1 MAQLTVK
8 REYRERMRSLTYT
21 IRCKERELHRPPAS
35 LIVSGGWKEKACGMV
50 GLWSLP
56 WYPHSGQAVGQAS
69 QEVSAA
75 ITTVDPAESPSE
87 VEP

>member
-1 MAQLTVK
+1 
-8 REYRERMRSLTYT
+8 
-21 IRCKERELHRPPAS
+21 
-35 LIVSGGWKEKACGMV
+35 MV

-87 VEP
+87 VEPRVNTLALTQGRLLSHGLVCE